1 MNASGVK
8 PPREPEVSKAFAD
21 LHNAI
26 DELGKK
32 LATYGKRLEPILS
45 PPLLT
50 EGSMS
55 RDCAE

>member
-32 LATYGKRLEPILS
+32 LATYGKRLEPISS

-50 EGSMS
+50 EGS
-55 RDCAE
+55 DCAE